1 MNRMIYI
8 NTCQI
13 SLSFTELCCQHFY
26 NKENQIWGSNV
37 KVCGHITRSP
47 SLTILSVEG
56 CHIHCLGIG
65 WMYGERAHK
74 KWWVIRSTS

>member
-1 MNRMIYI
+1 MNHQIKFVMYKQANKELIFMNRMIYI

-37 KVCGHITRSP
+37 KVCGYIIRSP
-47 SLTILSVEG
+47 S
-56 CHIHCLGIG
+56 
-65 WMYGERAHK
+65 
-74 KWWVIRSTS
+74 